1 MTVKKSSKASRT
13 IETESEARSYLFDL
27 LARRDYPRAQLA
39 QKLAQRECSP
49 EVTAKV
55 LDQFESDG
63 YLSDRRFVEA
73 QVRQR
78 FEQGQGRRKIEY
90 ELRQKGVSNSLI
102 EEMLSAAEVEPKQVA
117 LTYYRRRYG
126 EVVAEDQ
133 KERAKRMRH
142 MAGRG
147 FGFDEINYAMRHQ
160 LEDPE
165 EF

>member
-1 MTVKKSSKASRT
+1 MTMPKQSKASRT
-13 IETESEARSYLFDL
+13 IETESDARAYLFDL

-39 QKLAQRECSP
+39 QKLTQRECSP
-49 EVTAKV
+49 EVAAKV
-55 LDQFESDG
+55 LDQFEVDG
-63 YLSDRRFVEA
+63 YLSDQRFVES

-78 FEQGQGRRKIEY
+78 FEQGQGRRKIEF
-90 ELRQKGVSNSLI
+90 ELRQKGVSNNLI
-102 EEMLSAAEVEPKQVA
+102 EEALSAAEVEPKQVA
-117 LTYYRRRYG
+117 LDYYRRRYG

-147 FGFDEINYAMRHQ
+147 FGFDEINYAMRYQ